1 MSCIWQGGPSVIQ
14 TTSPGAH
21 NQQGTTMTS
30 TTPLTSADLIP
41 TSVAYV
47 DCDIPDGQTLVE
59 WRLERD
65 AARRAERRVRRRR
78 TRPAVGVPRLPRLR
92 PAW

>member
-1 MSCIWQGGPSVIQ
+1 
-14 TTSPGAH
+14 
-21 NQQGTTMTS
+21 MTS
-30 TTPLTSADLIP
+30 TASLTSADLAR
-41 TSVAYV
+41 TSIAYV
-47 DCDIPDGQTLVE
+47 ESDIPSGQTLVE

-78 TRPAVGVPRLPRLR
+78 PRLLPVTPRLPRPR